1 MEVKDYYRRF
11 LVYEQHN
18 KSYIVSENIKYNFY
32 TNRIRDIKNEIQGR
46 KHNIVSRV
54 IKDFDQQKIVYKI
67 IWNGI
72 GAVVSAG
79 IK

>member
-1 MEVKDYYRRF
+1 M
-11 LVYEQHN
+11 
-18 KSYIVSENIKYNFY
+18 SENMLYNFY

-54 IKDFDQQKIVYKI
+54 IKDFDQQKIVYKNNIFFFHKI
-67 IWNGI
+67 ICGI